1 VRRLAPFLLAGLLW
15 GSGVALAQEPAA
27 PEHTAA
33 EHEAGEHGEHGIDPK
48 TLAFQLINFG
58 VLVTILVVFGGKAI
72 NKTLKARYDQ
82 LKTDMDEAARVRAAA
97 EARFKEQQ
105 QRLDNL
111 EQEIA
116 AMRQAIARE
125 AEQEKAR
132 ILAAAEEKAKRIVS
146 ETKFQLEQLV
156 KEAEHRFQNE
166 VAAAAM
172 KIANDILRRS
182 VTGSDEQRLTQ
193 GFVNDLA
200 ASRPAAD
207 GGRRP
212 RPTEETVS

>member
-1 VRRLAPFLLAGLLW
+1 VSTASTPSTRRRWRSSSSTSACW
-15 GSGVALAQEPAA
+15 WRSWSSS
-27 PEHTAA
+27 
-33 EHEAGEHGEHGIDPK
+33 
-48 TLAFQLINFG
+48 
-58 VLVTILVVFGGKAI
+58 GGKAI
-72 NKTLKARYDQ
+72 NKALKARYDQ

-116 AMRQAIARE
+116 AMRQSIARE

-172 KIANDILRRS
+172 KIANEILRRS
-182 VTGSDEQRLTQ
+182 VTSSDEQRLTQ
-193 GFVNDLA
+193 SFVSELA
-200 ASRPAAD
+200 STRPAAD
-207 GGRRP
+207 AGKGRP
-212 RPTEETVS
+212 RPSEETVS